1 MQVICFP
8 RRPLT
13 SDKQR
18 HKDSFTL
25 LLSHSSAE
33 KKISSAIKK
42 KYDINVYKWLFY
54 VTFTL

>member
-18 HKDSFTL
+18 HKDSFAL

-33 KKISSAIKK
+33 KKNQFRNKSTVDSRVA
-42 KYDINVYKWLFY
+42 DRQLQQL
-54 VTFTL
+54 TM